1 MRSSNAGF
9 AYVILLI
16 SIAVLAM
23 GAASAVT
30 AGAQLARRSSEE
42 HLLYVGG
49 EFEKALLSYARSS
62 GNVGPKQLSDL
73 LKDARVPGV
82 RRHLRRLYEDPLTGS
97 QDWGLK
103 QDAAG
108 RIIGIFSLAPGK
120 PIKQTGFD
128 ARHQSFEQAEIY
140 SDWVFGLP
148 YASRLNPPR
157 AAAGLTPGR
166 LVAE

>member
-1 MRSSNAGF
+1 MRSSTAGF

-23 GAASAVT
+23 AAASSIAG
-30 AGAQLARRSSEE
+30 GAQLARRSSEE
-42 HLLYVGG
+42 QLLYVGG

-73 LKDARVPGV
+73 LEDARVPET
-82 RRHLRRLYEDPLTGS
+82 RRYLRRLYEDPLTGS

-103 QDAAG
+103 QDATG
-108 RIIGIFSLAPGK
+108 HIIGIFSLAPGR

-128 ARHQSFEQAEIY
+128 TSHPSFAQAESY
-140 SDWVFGLP
+140 SDWIFGLP
-148 YASRLNPPR
+148 NAR
-157 AAAGLTPGR
+157 ALD
-166 LVAE
+166 